1 MLDTKPPAALK
12 PPKTIVDDGGR
23 SWFNISAWSIRR
35 PLPAALLFVLLMAVG
50 LYAYSR
56 MPVTRYPNVDIPVVM
71 IQLES
76 PGTPASTLEQQ
87 VAVPLEQRLK
97 AIDGTR
103 HVLTTIAEGFAAV
116 TVEFSVDKKSALA
129 LADVKRVFAAAHDV
143 LPPDLKDPRIE
154 LIEVTGPAGLT
165 YAVRSDKLTP
175 EQLAAV
181 VGTKVIPEIKELPSV
196 SDVIASG
203 GARRQVT
210 VQLNPRKIAE
220 NQVVP
225 VDLSK
230 QLAQFAV
237 DGLKQAK
244 GDPEEIAA
252 ALGDVPVTTGSG
264 EKRPLK
270 DFAAIETDAADITS
284 FAMLNGNET
293 SAFSVYQAP
302 GASDVK
308 VAEEVAAKVR
318 LLAEANPDV
327 TFELVDSSAPY
338 TLGNFHS
345 ALHTL
350 WEGAILTVLVVFLF
364 LRNIR
369 ATIIAAIALPL
380 SIVPAFWAMDM
391 LGFSLNLVS
400 LLGITIVTG
409 ILVDDAI
416 VEIENIVRHM
426 RTGKPPLQASIEAST
441 EIGLTMTAIS
451 LTIIAVFVP
460 VSFMGGI
467 AGRFFTEFGLTVSVA
482 VLFSLLVAL
491 LLTPVLS
498 AYFLKPT
505 EADGHHEGILMRGY
519 LAVLRRAIQHRYLTV
534 LIGFAIFAASIY
546 VIRYLPSGFLPPED
560 TSRILMTVKL
570 DDATSIDDTVEM
582 AKKVDAIIR
591 RDKDVREVFAK
602 GGGAGLG
609 ADIRTAHLVI
619 HLKPRGER
627 DRSQAAISDSI
638 EADLAGEKGIRFWT
652 VNELSGQRDVVVAVV
667 GSDGEKV
674 AAAARDIEKQMSG
687 LKEVKNVLANA
698 APEHMELRVRVK
710 QDQVAANGVSRD
722 AIFETIRIGTIGD
735 TAAAI
740 PVGDPSGEAID
751 VHLSL
756 DVGNAGQAETFDSRL
771 FQALFLDARNG
782 KRISVDK
789 LADAT
794 VAKGPITLNRRDGKR
809 VVTVEADLAE
819 GVSLGNALA
828 AIQGLPAVA
837 SMPPDVSLKEAG
849 DAETMRETF
858 VSFGIAMALGV
869 TAVLVILI
877 ILFRSVMQPITILAS
892 LPLSIAGAVFALLL
906 FSKPLDMPVIIGLLM
921 LVGIVTKNAIM
932 LVDFAMVAVRRGFG
946 RVAALMDAGHKRA
959 RPIIM
964 TTIAMVA
971 GMLPGALGLGEGGE
985 FRSPMA
991 VAVIGGL
998 VLSTL
1003 LSLLFVP
1010 AMYTIMDDIG
1020 GLLRRRKPVS

>member
-1 MLDTKPPAALK
+1 MLDTKPPASVE
-12 PPKTIVDDGGR
+12 PPQEFVNGSAR
-23 SWFNISAWSIRR
+23 AWFNISAWSIRR
-35 PLPAALLFVLLMAVG
+35 PLPAALLFVALMAVG
-50 LYAYSR
+50 LYAYMR
-56 MPVTRYPNVDIPVVM
+56 MPITRYPNVDIPVVM
-71 IQLES
+71 LQLAS

-87 VAVPLEQRLK
+87 VAMPLEQRLK

-103 HVLTTIAEGFAAV
+103 HVLTTIAEGFAAI
-116 TVEFSVDKKSALA
+116 TVEFSVDKKSSAALE
-129 LADVKRVFAAAHDV
+129 DVKRVFSAARDV

-181 VGTKVIPEIKELPSV
+181 VTTKIMPEIETLASV
-196 SDVIASG
+196 SDVTAYG
-203 GARRQVT
+203 GARREVT
-210 VQLNPRKIAE
+210 VALNPRKIAE

-225 VDLSK
+225 VELSK
-230 QLAQFAV
+230 QLARFAA
-237 DGLKQAK
+237 DGLKTAD
-244 GDPEEIAA
+244 GDPEAIAT
-252 ALGDVPVTTGSG
+252 ALGDMPVTTGSG
-264 EKRPLK
+264 EQRPLK
-270 DFAAIETDAADITS
+270 DFAAIETDDADVTS

-302 GASDVK
+302 GASDVE
-308 VAEEVAAKVR
+308 VAEEVAAKVKS
-318 LLAEANPDV
+318 LAQAHPEV

-364 LRNIR
+364 LRNLR

-391 LGFSLNLVS
+391 LGYSLNLVS

-426 RTGKPPLQASIEAST
+426 RSGKPPLKASMEAST

-482 VLFSLLVAL
+482 VLFSLMVAL

-505 EADGHHEGILMRGY
+505 EPDGEHEGVLMRGY
-519 LAVLRRAIQHRYLTV
+519 LAVLRQAIAHRYLTV
-534 LIGFAIFAASIY
+534 IIGFAIFGASIY
-546 VIRYLPSGFLPPED
+546 ITRYLPSGFLPPED
-560 TSRILMTVKL
+560 TSRIMMTVKL
-570 DDATSIDDTVEM
+570 DDATSIDDTVET

-591 RDKDVREVFAK
+591 KDPDVRQVFAK

-609 ADIRTAHLVI
+609 ADIRTANLVI

-627 DRSQAAISDSI
+627 NRSQAAISDRI
-638 EADLAGEKGIRFWT
+638 EAELAKEKGIRFWA

-674 AAAARDIEKQMSG
+674 AAAAREIERQASQ
-687 LKEVKNVLANA
+687 LEEVKNVLANA

-710 QDQVAANGVSRD
+710 QDQLAANGVSRD

-735 TAAAI
+735 TAATI

-751 VHLSL
+751 VRLSI
-756 DVGNAGQAETFDSRL
+756 DAGGAGQAENFDARL
-771 FQALFLDARNG
+771 FQALFLNAKDG

-789 LADAT
+789 LADAS
-794 VAKGPITLNRRDGKR
+794 VAEGPITLNRRDGKR
-809 VVTVEADLAE
+809 VVTVEADLSE
-819 GVSLGNALA
+819 GVSLGDALA
-828 AIQGLPAVA
+828 AIHALPAVRT
-837 SMPPDVSLKEAG
+837 MPAGVSLEEAG

-869 TAVLVILI
+869 AAVLVILI

-892 LPLSIAGAVFALLL
+892 LPLSIAGAVFALLI

-932 LVDFAMVAVRRGFG
+932 LVDFAMVAVRRGFD
-946 RVAALMDAGHKRA
+946 RVSALIDAGRKRA

-1020 GLLRRRKPVS
+1020 GLLRRRK

>member
-1 MLDTKPPAALK
+1 MLDPKPPASTQPPQAL
-12 PPKTIVDDGGR
+12 VNGDSR
-23 SWFNISAWSIRR
+23 AWFNISAWSIRR
-35 PLPAALLFVLLMAVG
+35 PLPATLLFVLLMAVG
-50 LYAYSR
+50 VYAYLH
-56 MPVTRYPNVDIPVVM
+56 MPITRYPNVDIPVVM
-71 IQLES
+71 VQLES
-76 PGTPASTLEQQ
+76 PGTPASSLEQQ
-87 VAVPLEQRLK
+87 VAMPLEQRLK

-103 HVLTTIAEGFAAV
+103 HVLTTIAEGFAAI
-116 TVEFSVDKKSALA
+116 TVEFSIDKKSAAA
-129 LADVKRVFAAAHDV
+129 LEDVKRTFAASRSV

-181 VGTKVIPEIKELPSV
+181 VSTKIIPEIEKLDSV
-196 SDVIASG
+196 SDVTAYG
-203 GARRQVT
+203 GARREVK
-210 VQLNPRKIAE
+210 VALNPRKIAE

-225 VDLSK
+225 VELSK
-230 QLAQFAV
+230 QLARFAAA
-237 DGLKQAK
+237 DALKKAE
-244 GDPEEIAA
+244 GDPEAIAT
-252 ALGDVPVTTGSG
+252 ALGDMPVTTGSG

-270 DFAAIETDAADITS
+270 DFAVIESDDADVTS

-308 VAEEVAAKVR
+308 VAEEVAGKVR
-318 LLAEANPDV
+318 SLAAAHPDV

-426 RTGKPPLQASIEAST
+426 RMGKPPLKASMEAAT

-467 AGRFFTEFGLTVSVA
+467 AGKFFTEFGLTVSVA

-498 AYFLKPT
+498 AYFLKPIET
-505 EADGHHEGILMRGY
+505 DGHHEGVLMRGY
-519 LAVLRRAIQHRYLTV
+519 LMVLRQAIAHRYLTV
-534 LIGFAIFAASIY
+534 LIGFAIFAGSIY
-546 VIRYLPSGFLPPED
+546 ITRYLPSGFLPPED

-570 DDATSIDDTVEM
+570 DDATSIDDTVEE
-582 AKKVDAIIR
+582 AKKVYDIIR
-591 RDKDVREVFAK
+591 RDPDVREVFAK

-609 ADIRTAHLVI
+609 ADIRTANLVI
-619 HLKPRGER
+619 HLKPRSER
-627 DRSQAAISDSI
+627 NRSQAAISDSI
-638 EADLAGEKGIRFWT
+638 EAELAKEKGIRFWT
-652 VNELSGQRDVVVAVV
+652 VNELSGLRDVLVAVV

-674 AAAARDIEKQMSG
+674 AQAAREIERQASG

-710 QDQVAANGVSRD
+710 QDQLAANGVSRD

-751 VHLSL
+751 IRLSI
-756 DVGNAGQAETFDSRL
+756 DAGGAGSAENFDKRL
-771 FQALFLDARNG
+771 FQALFVDAKDN

-794 VAKGPITLNRRDGKR
+794 VAEGPITLNRRDGNR
-809 VVTVEADLAE
+809 VVTVEADLAD
-819 GVSLGNALA
+819 GVSLGDALK
-828 AIQGLPAVA
+828 AIHTLPAVK
-837 SMPPDVSLKEAG
+837 SLPPGVSVVEAG

-869 TAVLVILI
+869 AAVLIILI

-892 LPLSIAGAVFALLL
+892 LPLSIAGAVFALLI

-932 LVDFAMVAVRRGFG
+932 LVDFAMVAVRRGYD
-946 RVAALMDAGHKRA
+946 RVSALIDAGHKRA

-1020 GLLRRRKPVS
+1020 GLLRRGK